1 VAADARAKLRR
12 PIRIK
17 DIRSLPLLS
26 FPEGRRVE
34 QVESYLRSRGVT
46 LNVIFRSNYNGTVQ
60 GLAAVG
66 EGAALAPRLT
76 IDERRED
83 TKVLGEIEDLPPRI
97 IVLAWH
103 KDRRCSPAAKAF
115 VETAVKVSRTYAKRV
130 AGGPR

>member
-1 VAADARAKLRR
+1 VAADARRKLRR

-17 DIRSLPLLS
+17 DIQNLPLLS
-26 FPEGRRVE
+26 FPQGRSVE
-34 QVESYLRSRGVT
+34 QVETYLRSRGIN

-76 IDERRED
+76 IEERRED
-83 TKVLGEIEDLPPRI
+83 TKVLGEVEDLPPRV

-103 KDRRCSPAAKAF
+103 KDRYRSPAAKAF
-115 VETAVKVSRTYAKRV
+115 VETAVKISRGFQKR
-130 AGGPR
+130 AAARR